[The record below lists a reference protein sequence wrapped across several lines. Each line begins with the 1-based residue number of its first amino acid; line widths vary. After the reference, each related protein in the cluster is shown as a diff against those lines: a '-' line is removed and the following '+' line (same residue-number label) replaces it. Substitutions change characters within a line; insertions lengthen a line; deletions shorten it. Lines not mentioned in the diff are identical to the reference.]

1 MSSRSFIIALVGR
14 PNVGKS
20 RMFNRL
26 TASQRAIV
34 HDMEGVTRDR
44 LYGFGE
50 WYTKKFM
57 VVDTGGLI
65 PNAEEPLLAEMKK
78 QVQLAIDEADAIIFM
93 LDGRA
98 GIAAGDFDISQMLR
112 QCKKPVF
119 GAVNKLD
126 SPRTNH
132 ADLAEFYQLGINLY
146 PLSAEHGLGL
156 DALMDDIA
164 ALIPT
169 QPEVLQ
175 DEPYARIAFVG
186 KPNAGKSTLVNR
198 LLGEERMV
206 TSPIPGTTR
215 DSIDTML
222 ESDGKQYLLVD
233 TAGLRRKRS
242 IEEMLEQATVIQ
254 AIRAIDRIDV
264 ALLVVDGTEGLTMQ
278 DKKIASLISGRGKGC
293 IIVVNKWDLVPKD
306 GKTMKVFEDR
316 IREELP
322 MTSWAPILF
331 ISALTGKRVA
341 NVLPEVDRVFA
352 NLQRRVGTGE
362 LNRFL
367 RRCLEQHSPPVVSN
381 RRCKFF
387 YMSQVAVRP
396 PTLVATVND
405 PDNVA
410 ESYKRYLENQLRE
423 QYDFTGAPINMYFR
437 PRKQKDDTDEV
448 GD

>member
-1 MSSRSFIIALVGR
+1 MSTFIIALVGR

-44 LYGFGE
+44 LYGTGE
-50 WYTKKFM
+50 WYTKNFT

-65 PNAEEPLLAEMKK
+65 PNTEEPLLAEMRK

-93 LDGRA
+93 LDGKA
-98 GIAAGDFDISQMLR
+98 GLSSGDYDISAMLR

-119 GAVNKLD
+119 AAVNKLD
-126 SPRTNH
+126 SPKRNNEEL
-132 ADLAEFYQLGINLY
+132 ADFFQLGLDLY
-146 PLSAEHGLGL
+146 PLSAEHGPGL

-164 ALIPT
+164 ALIPAA
-169 QPEVLQ
+169 PDVLP

-198 LLGEERMV
+198 LLGEDRMV

-222 ESDGKQYLLVD
+222 EVEGKQYLLVD

-242 IEEMLEQATVIQ
+242 VEEMLEQATVIQ

-264 ALLVVDGTEGLTMQ
+264 ALLVVDAMEGLTMQ

-293 IIVVNKWDLVPKD
+293 VIVVNKWDLVPKD
-306 GKTMKVFEDR
+306 GRTMVAFEKA
-316 IREELP
+316 IRDELP
-322 MTSWAPILF
+322 MTDWAPIIF

-341 NVLPEVDRVFA
+341 NVLTEVDRVFV

-367 RRCLEQHSPPVVSN
+367 RRCLEQHSPPVVGN
-381 RRCKFF
+381 KRCKFF

-396 PTLVATVND
+396 PTIVATVNN
-405 PDNVA
+405 PDAVA
-410 ESYKRYLENQLRE
+410 ESYKRFIENQLRE
-423 QYDFTGAPINMYFR
+423 QYDFVGAPVTMFFR
-437 PRKQKDDTDEV
+437 ARKQKDTTDEI
-448 GD
+448 DL